1 MMEPMMHE
9 AAKHAPKMMGE
20 MMKPMMMASTGF
32 VAARA
37 LGANP
42 LTAVLRNP
50 LLLLAAGAAIGYV
63 GFKYRKEIAQA
74 VVKLTDMGRDFAA
87 EQKENLDDLIAEA
100 KEGNEAQAK
109 AAAATAATA
118 TEPPAAA

>member
-1 MMEPMMHE
+1 MMQPMMHE
-9 AAKHAPKMMGE
+9 AAKHAPQMMGD

-42 LTAVLRNP
+42 VGVLLRSP
-50 LLLLAAGAAIGYV
+50 LLLLAAGAAAGYF
-63 GFKYRKEIAQA
+63 GYKYRKEIAQA
-74 VVKLTDMGRDFAA
+74 VVKLTDMGKDFAA
-87 EQKENLDDLIAEA
+87 QQKENLDDLIAEA
-100 KEGNEAQAK
+100 KEGNEAEAK
-109 AAAATAATA
+109 AAAATT